1 MSTGNSGHSL
11 PLSLPPE
18 ALSFRFARTT
28 AGGVH
33 ETWVISTSGL
43 RSASDC
49 DKIDCDKID
58 CDKNGLNVLVGKQL
72 MRPAFRLPDG
82 RCVIPF
88 PQIPDASH
96 ADKGGL
102 SC

>member
-1 MSTGNSGHSL
+1 MSTGNSGHSIA
-11 PLSLPPE
+11 LSLQPE

-43 RSASDC
+43 RSAS
-49 DKIDCDKID
+49 
-58 CDKNGLNVLVGKQL
+58 GLRQNRLRQNRLRQKRPQRL
-72 MRPAFRLPDG
+72 SRETINPAFRLPDG

-88 PQIPDASH
+88 PQPLTQANPTKEACH
-96 ADKGGL
+96 V
-102 SC
+102 